1 MVLSA
6 RHRSDYVGALAM
18 LCSLPQA
25 KVLLA
30 DRGYDADW
38 FREALADRIIV
49 PCIPSRRNRQV
60 PVPHDPVAY
69 RQRHRIENAFAR
81 PKDWRRI
88 ATRLKIAALTS
99 TSARSPSPPR
109 SWSGYET

>member
-38 FREALADRIIV
+38 FREALADRSIV

-60 PVPHDPVAY
+60 PVPHDPVPD

-81 PKDWRRI
+81 LKDRRRV
-88 ATRLKIAALTS
+88 ATRLTIAALLS
-99 TSARSPSPPR
+99 PSVPSPSPPLP
-109 SWSGYET
+109 WSGYET